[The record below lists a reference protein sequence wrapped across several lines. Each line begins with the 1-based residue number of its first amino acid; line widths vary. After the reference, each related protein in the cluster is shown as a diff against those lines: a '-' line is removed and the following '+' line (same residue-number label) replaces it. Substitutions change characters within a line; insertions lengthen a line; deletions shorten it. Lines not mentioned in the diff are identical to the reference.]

1 MARRASLLGVCL
13 LALAGIGAAIELQ
26 ADNPEPPV
34 SERGTHTESLSSVI
48 AAARARFNSRRVVS
62 ARADP
67 ETLGYP
73 PLRHPETV
81 RLLFRAR
88 AQAADFRTL
97 RPRWEV
103 DLLQGAIAEAL
114 AAWTPPVKVSGAE
127 TTIERPN
134 GTVLVEHGGMG
145 DIGARLLFTIA
156 ADADVRETVR
166 ETLSELGLAPVSIE
180 ILRAIQP
187 APAVV
192 ARTSE
197 PEAAARAAAS
207 TIGTLFGRPSRFVGY
222 YFEVRGPGDEPLF
235 VQAASFR
242 TGAGTTWVSPAL
254 EDVISLAYSRGATG

>member
-1 MARRASLLGVCL
+1 MARRASLVGVCL
-13 LALAGIGAAIELQ
+13 LALAGIGAAIALQ
-26 ADNPEPPV
+26 ADNPV
-34 SERGTHTESLSSVI
+34 
-48 AAARARFNSRRVVS
+48 
-62 ARADP
+62 
-67 ETLGYP
+67 
-73 PLRHPETV
+73 
-81 RLLFRAR
+81 LFRAR

-103 DLLQGAIAEAL
+103 DLLQGAIAEAH
-114 AAWTPPVKVSGAE
+114 AAWTPPVKVSGAG

-134 GTVLVEHGGMG
+134 GTVLVERGEMG
-145 DIGARLLFTIA
+145 DIGARLLFMIA
-156 ADADVRETVR
+156 ANADVR

>member
-1 MARRASLLGVCL
+1 MQAS
-13 LALAGIGAAIELQ
+13 A
-26 ADNPEPPV
+26 
-34 SERGTHTESLSSVI
+34 
-48 AAARARFNSRRVVS
+48 
-62 ARADP
+62 
-67 ETLGYP
+67 
-73 PLRHPETV
+73 
-81 RLLFRAR
+81 LFRAR

-114 AAWTPPVKVSGAE
+114 AAWTPPVKVSGAG

-134 GTVLVEHGGMG
+134 GTVLVDRGEMG